1 MNGTGSSMTDVV
13 AATDSLVMLSVAFH
27 PAVIV
32 PTITGNG
39 SGLTN
44 LQAASLVGNIAA
56 ANLPGGGGL
65 TTNIT
70 TGSYTLYITNG
81 LILRVSGP

>member
-44 LQAASLVGNIAA
+44 LQAANLVGTIPL
-56 ANLPGGGGL
+56 ANLPSSSGL